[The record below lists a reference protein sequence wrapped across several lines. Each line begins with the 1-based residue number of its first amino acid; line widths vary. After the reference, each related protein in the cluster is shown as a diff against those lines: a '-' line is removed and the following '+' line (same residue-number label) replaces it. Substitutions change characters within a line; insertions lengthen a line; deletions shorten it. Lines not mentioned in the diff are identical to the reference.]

1 MRETTY
7 LALIHFPAVDKTGKE
22 ISSAMTALDLHDL
35 SRLAKTYGLGGV
47 FAQTNQPRQVELMGR
62 LMEHWV
68 KGFGADY
75 NPNRREAIEILEM
88 VPSLEDAAQRLE
100 ARHGKKPLIAATS
113 ARLDGPPRVGYG
125 EAQKKLG
132 AWDGPALILFGTGW
146 GLAPSV
152 LDQCDFVIEPIGSPV
167 GYNHLSVRS
176 AASITVD
183 RLFG

>member
-1 MRETTY
+1 MREKTH
-7 LALIHFPAVDKTGKE
+7 LALIHFPALDKTGKE

-35 SRLAKTYGLGGV
+35 ARLAKTYGLGGV
-47 FAQTNQPRQVELMGR
+47 FAQTNQTRQVELMGR

-68 KGFGADY
+68 TGFGADY

-88 VPSLEDAAQRLE
+88 VPSLEDAAERLT
-100 ARHGKKPLIAATS
+100 ARYGKRPLIAATS
-113 ARLDGPPRVGYG
+113 ARLDGPPRAGCADARKRL
-125 EAQKKLG
+125 ED
-132 AWDGPALILFGTGW
+132 WDGPALILFGTGW
-146 GLAPSV
+146 GLAPRV
-152 LDQCDFVIEPIGSPV
+152 LDECDFVIEPIGSPV